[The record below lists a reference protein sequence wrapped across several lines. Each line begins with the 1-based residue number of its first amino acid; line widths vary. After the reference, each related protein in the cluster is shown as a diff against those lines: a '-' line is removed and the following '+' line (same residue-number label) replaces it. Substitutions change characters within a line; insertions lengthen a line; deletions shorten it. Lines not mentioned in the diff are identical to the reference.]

1 MQDQRKKRK
10 EILDEVTKK
19 LILDAALGILLEE
32 GIEGFTMDRAA
43 MEAGVA
49 KGTLYLH
56 FKDKEDL
63 LIEAIEKGFEP
74 FFIMAETILDSEQG
88 PEKKIEVFTL
98 EGFRFFEQQRQLF
111 NIVMRAKELKKRH
124 AMEDDVYYWN
134 LVDKLAQVFDDGV
147 REGSFKPIDTLKV
160 SGMFLDA
167 QGALILQHLA
177 GKSSSNAQEHVNLV
191 MDVFLN
197 GIRV

>member
-147 REGSFKPIDTLKV
+147 REGSFNPIDTLKV